1 MNLNPYLLTA
11 LVGLGIAATAQY
23 FFGRRKNKAIAAG
36 ISRALEALLKPNHTN
51 YVNIGG
57 SIGYNFVYSL
67 STGPWVSA
75 KGTITLS
82 PRQSLLY
89 LPISRFLGFTD
100 RFFINLFTK
109 KKIKGEAHIVSRATL
124 RRARIDGLEEMSRR
138 EAEAGGKRFVLL
150 WRGTD
155 LSSELDALLQA
166 FPDPGRLRHFCSF
179 PDNKTFY
186 LYTVPRGGQAAGDLE
201 AVLRAIPRFLDTK
214 KEA

>member
-1 MNLNPYLLTA
+1 MKLNPFLLVA
-11 LVGLGIAATAQY
+11 LVILGVAATAQY
-23 FFGRRKNKAIAAG
+23 FFGRRKNRALAAG
-36 ISRALEALLKPNHTN
+36 ITRGLESLLKPNHTN

-67 STGPWVSA
+67 SSGPWVSA

-89 LPISRFLGFTD
+89 LPVSRLLGFTD

-109 KKIKGEAHIVSRATL
+109 KRIRGEAHILSRTTL

-138 EAEAGGKRFVLL
+138 DVEAGGKRFVLL

-155 LSSELDALLQA
+155 LSSELESLLEA
-166 FPDPGRLRHFCSF
+166 FPEPRRLRHFCAY

-186 LYTVPRGGQAAGDLE
+186 LYTVPRGGDVSGDLE
-201 AVLRAIPRFLDTK
+201 TVLHAVPRFLDTK
-214 KEA
+214 KEV

>member
-1 MNLNPYLLTA
+1 MNLNPYLLAA
-11 LVGLGIAATAQY
+11 LVVMGVAATAQY
-23 FFGRRKNKAIAAG
+23 FFGRRRNKALAAS
-36 ISRALEALLKPNHTN
+36 ISRGLEALLKPNHTN

-57 SIGYNFVYSL
+57 SIGYNFVYTL

-75 KGTITLS
+75 KGTMTLS

-89 LPISRFLGFTD
+89 LPISRLLGFSD

-124 RRARIDGLEEMSRR
+124 RRARIDGIEEMNRR
-138 EAEAGGKRFVLL
+138 DAEAGGKRFVLL

-155 LSSELDALLQA
+155 LSSELESLLAA
-166 FPDPGRLRHFCSF
+166 FPEPGRLRHFCSY

-186 LYTVPRGGQAAGDLE
+186 LYTVPRGGDASADLE
-201 AVLRAIPRFLDTK
+201 TVLHAVPRFLDSK